1 MLVDSTFFT
10 GKLYLP
16 NMTEPDVNN
25 RLGDDLQT
33 VIDTV
38 EEKLLS
44 AIFGREMW
52 LDFKAK
58 YENKETVPLSA
69 EYQRILD
76 GHTYEINGKKY
87 FWLGLINDETKQ
99 SLIAD
104 LVYYEYK
111 ANTSSITTELGE
123 ASINLKAGDNAS
135 NTYKM
140 VEAFNSFA
148 DKCFGGF
155 RGIADG
161 YTINGD
167 PFWYIG
173 GRGID
178 FYGINRNNE
187 TASLVQFLYDN
198 VSDYPLLKFNFMDID
213 MQPKNTFGI

>member
-16 NMTEPDVNN
+16 NMTEPDINN

-33 VIDTV
+33 VIDSV

-52 LDFKAK
+52 LAFKAK
-58 YENKETVPLSA
+58 YENREIEPLSA

-123 ASINLKAGDNAS
+123 VSINLKAGEHTS

-161 YTINGD
+161 YTIEGN
-167 PFWYIG
+167 PFWRYG
-173 GRGID
+173 SRGVD
-178 FYGINRNNE
+178 FYGINRGNE
-187 TASLVQFLYDN
+187 ITSLVQFLYDN
-198 VSDYPLLKFNFMDID
+198 SADYPLLKFNFMGLD

>member
-58 YENKETVPLSA
+58 FDNKESVPLST

-76 GHTYEINGKKY
+76 GHTY
-87 FWLGLINDETKQ
+87 
-99 SLIAD
+99 
-104 LVYYEYK
+104 
-111 ANTSSITTELGE
+111 
-123 ASINLKAGDNAS
+123 
-135 NTYKM
+135 
-140 VEAFNSFA
+140 
-148 DKCFGGF
+148 
-155 RGIADG
+155 
-161 YTINGD
+161 
-167 PFWYIG
+167 
-173 GRGID
+173 
-178 FYGINRNNE
+178 
-187 TASLVQFLYDN
+187 
-198 VSDYPLLKFNFMDID
+198 
-213 MQPKNTFGI
+213 